1 MLYERVCCIVRTTG
15 TGTNPRRSG
24 KGGRGGRRLGGGGRN
39 KVRTDIG
46 DASDDNDSG
55 DEVEDEGGDD
65 GFDIPP
71 MEEITGECECVC
83 SILWIFL
90 SVIIINSKCIQ
101 KFKEKTS
108 QKRERN

>member
-1 MLYERVCCIVRTTG
+1 MLYERVCCIVRT

-39 KVRTDIG
+39 KVRADIG
-46 DASDDNDSG
+46 DASDGNESG
-55 DEVEDEGGDD
+55 DELEDEDDDD
-65 GFDIPP
+65 GFDLPP

-83 SILWIFL
+83 SIVWIFL

>member
-1 MLYERVCCIVRTTG
+1 MITNPNKAICQKSWIQKFPLLYERVCCIVRTTG

-55 DEVEDEGGDD
+55 DELEDEDGDD
-65 GFDIPP
+65 GFDLPP

-83 SILWIFL
+83 SMFWMFFI
-90 SVIIINSKCIQ
+90 SN
-101 KFKEKTS
+101 
-108 QKRERN
+108 N